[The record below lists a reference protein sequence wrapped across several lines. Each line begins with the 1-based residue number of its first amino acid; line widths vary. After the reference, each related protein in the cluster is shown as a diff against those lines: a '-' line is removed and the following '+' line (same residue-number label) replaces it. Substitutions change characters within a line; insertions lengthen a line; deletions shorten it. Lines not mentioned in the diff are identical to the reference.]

1 MWEQIIQL
9 AANSGIW
16 ALLFVTLF
24 FIQLKESKTRE
35 DKYQATI
42 DSLAERLGIVVD
54 IKEDVKNIINKLG
67 T

>member
-1 MWEQIIQL
+1 M
-9 AANSGIW
+9 
-16 ALLFVTLF
+16 
-24 FIQLKESKTRE
+24 E

-54 IKEDVKNIINKLG
+54 IKEDVKNIINKLD

>member
-54 IKEDVKNIINKLG
+54 IKEDVKNIINKLD

>member
-1 MWEQIIQL
+1 MWAQIIQL

-54 IKEDVKNIINKLG
+54 IKEDVKNIINKLD

>member
-24 FIQLKESKTRE
+24 FIELKESKTRE
-35 DKYQATI
+35 EKYQNTI
-42 DSLAERLGIVVD
+42 DSLADRLGVVCD
-54 IKEDVKNIINKLG
+54 IKEDVKNIMGKLD
-67 T
+67 